1 MGEPAW
7 TNGAIFWRRDCRSV
21 FTVED
26 RYDPALHEWLRAY
39 RITDSIYFNDT
50 PNAFWYPTP
59 EDRPRS
65 FLSGMPVFLM
75 RERAVMAMRRN
86 ILAGLQRRGQIER
99 VLSERYKTPLVIR
112 EEGVLKALGR
122 WPGASRLSLRRRA
135 ELLGKAARAAQHRT
149 SRSAS
154 LLMEQKMHS
163 RPMTARSRR
172 CSELKTRLVP

>member
-75 RERAVMAMRRN
+75 RARAVMAMRRN

-135 ELLGKAARAAQHRT
+135 ELLGKALVLRSIVRPFRFPLDGTENALAADDGPI
-149 SRSAS
+149 AAM
-154 LLMEQKMHS
+154 L
-163 RPMTARSRR
+163 
-172 CSELKTRLVP
+172 